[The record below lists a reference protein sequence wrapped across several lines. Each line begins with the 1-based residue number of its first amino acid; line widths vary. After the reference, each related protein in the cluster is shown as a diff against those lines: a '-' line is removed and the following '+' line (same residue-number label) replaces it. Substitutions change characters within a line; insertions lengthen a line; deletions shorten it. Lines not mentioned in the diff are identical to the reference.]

1 MSQGDDGEP
10 AVGAHDGPP
19 EPKTPMVGILAL
31 QGAFEEHIAVF
42 RSLGVDTREVRLP
55 GELEG
60 LDGLVIP
67 GGESTTMELLAR
79 EYGLVEPLRAF
90 GQDHGIWGTCA
101 GAILLSNGAGEGEGQ
116 KESVR
121 LGLMQISIQR
131 NALGRQVE
139 SFRVELRIP
148 ALDGMGKGP
157 APFPSVFIRAP
168 IIREVNPEKV
178 EVLARLEDGRIVAA
192 RQGRHL
198 ATAFHPELTAD
209 DRFHRYFLALMRS

>member
-1 MSQGDDGEP
+1 MTIG
-10 AVGAHDGPP
+10 V
-19 EPKTPMVGILAL
+19 LAL
-31 QGAFEEHIAVF
+31 QGAFEEHTAVF
-42 RSLGVDTREVRLP
+42 RSLGVRTREVRLP

-67 GGESTTMELLAR
+67 GGESTTMGLLAR

-101 GAILLSNGAGEGEGQ
+101 GAILLSGDAGEGEVEEGA
-116 KESVR
+116 VR
-121 LGLMQISIQR
+121 LGLMEISIQR

-139 SFRVELRIP
+139 SFRVELRVP
-148 ALDGMGKGP
+148 ALDGTGEP
-157 APFPSVFIRAP
+157 SAPFPSVFIRAP
-168 IIREVNPEKV
+168 IIQGVDPDKV

-198 ATAFHPELTAD
+198 ATVFHPELTAD
-209 DRFHRYFLALMRS
+209 DRFHRYFLTLMRKG

>member
-1 MSQGDDGEP
+1 MIRSGNGKSATDAQRPP
-10 AVGAHDGPP
+10 AEGGATVLG
-19 EPKTPMVGILAL
+19 VLAL
-31 QGAFEEHIAVF
+31 QGAFEEHIAAF
-42 RSLGVDTREVRLP
+42 RSLGVKTREVRLP

-79 EYGLVEPLRAF
+79 EYGMVEPLRAF

-101 GAILLSNGAGEGEGQ
+101 GAILLSDGTGEGETQ
-116 KESVR
+116 EESVR
-121 LGLMQISIQR
+121 LGLMEISIQR

-148 ALDGMGKGP
+148 ALDDLGKGP

-168 IIREVNPEKV
+168 IIQEVNPEKV

-209 DRFHRYFLALMRS
+209 DRFHRYFLALLSN

>member
-1 MSQGDDGEP
+1 MEIG
-10 AVGAHDGPP
+10 V
-19 EPKTPMVGILAL
+19 LAL
-31 QGAFEEHIAVF
+31 QGAFQEHTAVF
-42 RSLGVDTREVRLP
+42 RSLGEKTREVRLP
-55 GELEG
+55 AELDG

-67 GGESTTMELLAR
+67 GGESTTMGLLAR

-101 GAILLSNGAGEGEGQ
+101 GAILLSGDAGEGEDQ
-116 KESVR
+116 EESVR
-121 LGLMQISIQR
+121 LGLMEISIQR

-139 SFRVELRIP
+139 SFRVELRVP
-148 ALDGMGKGP
+148 ALDGLEKGP

-168 IIREVNPEKV
+168 IIREVNPKKV

-198 ATAFHPELTAD
+198 ATVFHPELTAD
-209 DRFHRYFLALMRS
+209 DRFHRYFLALLSN